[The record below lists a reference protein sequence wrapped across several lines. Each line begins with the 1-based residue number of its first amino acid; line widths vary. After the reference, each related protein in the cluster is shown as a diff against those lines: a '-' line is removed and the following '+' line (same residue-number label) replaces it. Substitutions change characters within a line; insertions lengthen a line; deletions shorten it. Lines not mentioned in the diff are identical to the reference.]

1 MQTDPRYCMQPLGS
15 SMAAWIDEGE
25 SSVNRYPVAPG
36 NYVFLFDKNE
46 KRFFIKSVDISG
58 MPQPL
63 REFKYEEVVRQKE
76 VAPNQTNQNY
86 VTKEQM
92 DEFEG
97 SLLTKVDEM
106 LQKYLST
113 KKNIKDKGE

>member
-25 SSVNRYPVAPG
+25 ASVNRYPVASG

-63 REFKYEEVVRQKE
+63 REFKYEEVIRQKE
-76 VAPNQTNQNY
+76 TVSTPVSTDY
-86 VTKEQM
+86 VTKQQM
-92 DEFEG
+92 EDLET
-97 SLLTKVDEM
+97 SIITKVDDM
-106 LQKYLST
+106 LQKYLSN
-113 KKNIKDKGE
+113 KKNIKDKGD

>member
-1 MQTDPRYCMQPLGS
+1 MQNDPRYCMQPLGS

-63 REFKYEEVVRQKE
+63 REFKYEEVIRQKE
-76 VAPNQTNQNY
+76 APVQQNKNY
-86 VTKEQM
+86 VTKEEM
-92 DEFEG
+92 EEFEG
-97 SLLTKVDEM
+97 SLLNKVDEM
-106 LQKYLST
+106 FQKYISN
-113 KKNIKDKGE
+113 KKNAKDKGE